1 MKFIHGCFAHTHTQ
15 TQLETDNIRP
25 LAIFRCWLPHTPL
38 HIYRWFL
45 HNNSLFGRKKKK
57 KKNRNKLRF
66 LSILE
71 YLYFMFVVISNMPSI
86 SIEWMRFI
94 VSPAPVYCV
103 SIELRSYQLRP
114 TISLRRRTNTLT
126 HTWKPVLFII
136 IIYLYVCFVIC
147 AVKCKTHF
155 FVVVVVFVDKMLN
168 ISLSYCRRW

>member
-38 HIYRWFL
+38 HIYIGDSCTIIL
-45 HNNSLFGRKKKK
+45 CLGGRNQKK

-71 YLYFMFVVISNMPSI
+71 YLYFVFVVISNMPSI

-103 SIELRSYQLRP
+103 SIELRSYQLWP
-114 TISLRRRTNTLT
+114 TISIRRRTNTLT

-155 FVVVVVFVDKMLN
+155 LLLL
-168 ISLSYCRRW
+168 LSSSTKC